1 MDDQC
6 PLPYVDF
13 AKFCEYQSN
22 LLMQETDIFFENHNL
37 RLKKYI
43 LPVTLPEWAKSFGDV
58 LDRGEEY
65 DPLTTIY
72 RHRHFLKCRILHN
85 YSYIETKWNRSS
97 DIRNKNIPFDLRPL
111 TSEILNQLD
120 IINEDMLDPE
130 FSGLLVTLNT
140 APYMPVNESLY
151 SSNDESGDSNSTGSS
166 EGVTENKMS
175 KIIAGALVECLITNE
190 RCIKS
195 IWLHP
200 SMTKHSSR
208 ILLQSFLPRL
218 MYEIFMLPSVMTE
231 NGVSEYNKFTYCM
244 HNDLDLFPRQCWLLL
259 ASNRKMSL
267 PRHYEPS
274 TFEEHPVQLEYGDC
288 HTDEVGYLYSQASN
302 PSEMMERLLSKTD
315 SPSELEEEITLSKND
330 LIKLNGKEMKNE
342 TGQQK
347 EEGSESGA
355 ASADESNG
363 TDEPYEEKPQT
374 VRSEK
379 KDKNERAKRPR
390 RSCAVTSYVST
401 STSNPKSSKESNK
414 DSNSNSNSNTNSNS
428 NSNSKHG
435 STSKESSG
443 NKESN
448 NGKETNTKESP
459 NGSTIG
465 NKRGGRKTN
474 KQNTQTQSKKQKRG
488 GNEEQVG
495 GEKSKEKSSNTTMA
509 QSTETKEGPEVLSN
523 EGEGATETKRDFE
536 KLERVTKMMSNDSFR
551 QLRDLFTQ
559 VGSINSTRDVSCSC
573 RREKLKKSV
582 DDQAWLDRLVGCTE
596 NYMYLMLPKRQ
607 ERARLGLLVR
617 DGWRDLVVPNL
628 DPILLQDI
636 NNILPEHA
644 RAQLILPK
652 NQNNV
657 NYNADVE
664 EWCRLKRED
673 LIDVTS
679 DTEVYMRLPD
689 NADH

>member
-13 AKFCEYQSN
+13 AKFCEYQSD

-43 LPVTLPEWAKSFGDV
+43 LPVTLPDWAKSFGDV
-58 LDRGEEY
+58 LDKGEEY

-85 YSYIETKWNRSS
+85 YSYIETKWNRST

-140 APYMPVNESLY
+140 APYMPVNEGLY
-151 SSNDESGDSNSTGSS
+151 SSNDESGDSNSSGSS
-166 EGVTENKMS
+166 DGVTENKMS

-288 HTDEVGYLYSQASN
+288 HTDEVGYLYSHASN

-315 SPSELEEEITLSKND
+315 LPSEPEEEITLCKSD
-330 LIKLNGKEMKNE
+330 LIKLNGDEMKNE
-342 TGQQK
+342 PVEEK
-347 EEGSESGA
+347 EEGSECVSGP

-363 TDEPYEEKPQT
+363 TDEPYEEKHPT
-374 VRSEK
+374 VRNEEK
-379 KDKNERAKRPR
+379 NDRAKRPR
-390 RSCAVTSYVST
+390 RSCAANSYSNT
-401 STSNPKSSKESNK
+401 STTNTRSSNK
-414 DSNSNSNSNTNSNS
+414 DSNSNTG
-428 NSNSKHG
+428 SKHG
-435 STSKESSG
+435 STGRDRSG

-448 NGKETNTKESP
+448 ASKEISAKESAS
-459 NGSTIG
+459 GSASG
-465 NKRGGRKTN
+465 NKRGSRRRSRQT
-474 KQNTQTQSKKQKRG
+474 TQAQSKKQKRG
-488 GNEEQVG
+488 GNEAQTG
-495 GEKSKEKSSNTTMA
+495 GEKSREKTSNTQTA
-509 QSTETKEGPEVLSN
+509 QSTETKDPSELLSN
-523 EGEGATETKRDFE
+523 EGDGATETKRDFE

-636 NNILPEHA
+636 NNILPEYA
-644 RAQLILPK
+644 RSQLLLPK

-679 DTEVYMRLPD
+679 DTEVYMRLPE